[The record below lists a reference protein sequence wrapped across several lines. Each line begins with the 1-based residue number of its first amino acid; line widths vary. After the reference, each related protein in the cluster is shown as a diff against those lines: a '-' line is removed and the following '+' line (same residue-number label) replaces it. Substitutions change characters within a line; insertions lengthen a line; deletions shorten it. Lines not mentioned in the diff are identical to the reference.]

1 MTQPN
6 ESSEAYEPYPPYPPY
21 PPYQP
26 EYIPVPASAE
36 EALAAARTHFGPVS
50 EDGTPGSL
58 HVEEFDIGYLIYA
71 VFPPPADPGTPPSL
85 GGSNLV
91 IAKID
96 GALVYLPNFPSETAI
111 ALYRRKFRPNA

>member
-6 ESSEAYEPYPPYPPY
+6 ASHEAHE
-21 PPYQP
+21 PYQP
-26 EYIPVPASAE
+26 EYIPVPASVE
-36 EALAAARTHFGPVS
+36 DALAAARTRFGPVS

-71 VFPPPADPGTPPSL
+71 VFPQPADPSTPPSF

-91 IAKID
+91 ISKID
-96 GALVYLPNFPSETAI
+96 GALEYLPNFPSETAI